1 MSLQEGGA
9 NSSKSFVLLVS
20 SLPVDGTLLG
30 LLDIL
35 PTALLLE
42 LVKHVEFVDTV
53 ADEVVPS
60 LSSTIKSIGI
70 LVLRHSM
77 YLSQKL
83 SQSSCTC
90 KQGVKFNFRI
100 LKKSSKNS

>member
-30 LLDIL
+30 LMDIL
-35 PTALLLE
+35 PTVPLLLLE

-53 ADEVVPS
+53 EDEVVPS

-90 KQGVKFNFRI
+90 KQ
-100 LKKSSKNS
+100 